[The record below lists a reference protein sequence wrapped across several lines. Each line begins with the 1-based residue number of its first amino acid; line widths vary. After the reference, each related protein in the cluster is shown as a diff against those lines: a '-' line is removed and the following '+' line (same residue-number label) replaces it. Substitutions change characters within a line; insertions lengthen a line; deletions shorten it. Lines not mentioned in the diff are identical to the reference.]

1 MPTIEKPRNFHV
13 PLPESLYQ
21 KLRQEATLQGQPAT
35 ALTRAALED
44 YLKEQERK
52 RVREEFATWIKA
64 NAGSELDL
72 DPDLEA
78 AGIESM
84 LANTT
89 WNQDEVVIKPKIL
102 KIT

>member
-21 KLRQEATLQGQPAT
+21 KLRQEAILQGQPAT
-35 ALTRAALED
+35 ALTRAALEN
-44 YLKEQERK
+44 YLQEQERK
-52 RVREEFATWIKA
+52 RIREEFATWIKA
-64 NAGSELDL
+64 NAGTELDL

-78 AGIESM
+78 VGTETI

-89 WNQDEVVIKPKIL
+89 WDEDE
-102 KIT
+102 TR

>member
-1 MPTIEKPRNFHV
+1 MPTLEKPRNFHV

-21 KLRQEATLQGQPAT
+21 KLRQEAELQGQPAT

-52 RVREEFATWIKA
+52 RVREEFAAWIKA
-64 NAGSELDL
+64 NAGTELDL

-89 WNQDEVVIKPKIL
+89 WDDDEAR
-102 KIT
+102 